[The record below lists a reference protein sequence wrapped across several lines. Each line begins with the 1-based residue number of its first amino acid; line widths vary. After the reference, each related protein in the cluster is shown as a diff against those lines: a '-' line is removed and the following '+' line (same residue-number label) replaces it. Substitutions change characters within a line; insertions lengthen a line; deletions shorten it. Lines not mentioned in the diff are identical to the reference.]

1 MLDLTLSGFTCL
13 QTKPE
18 QHYQLGTPD
27 FEVLIWRKMSKKK
40 NQPEVRGGNDI
51 FPHSTCQNQG
61 FIPNSGYQLTTLNPH
76 T

>member
-27 FEVLIWRKMSKKK
+27 SDALIWRKMNFKKK
-40 NQPEVRGGNDI
+40 SSRSERWE
-51 FPHSTCQNQG
+51 
-61 FIPNSGYQLTTLNPH
+61 
-76 T
+76 